1 MLRDEMK
8 VTCIKETTPAPV
20 ALENI
25 EYRIAIHMQ
34 GAYENMLEVG
44 RCLNEAK
51 EAGLVPHGQW
61 ETWVRKNTGMSER
74 SAQKLMQAARS
85 VLPGSAMAKLP
96 ISKIQAIL
104 ALPEEAREPIAEKAV
119 ADDMSLRELQ
129 EAVKR
134 EKQRAD
140 QLAEINEKTA
150 ARAAANSRD
159 AERAIREAQEL
170 RQKLQEADD
179 RARSLENSRARAIK
193 KLRDELDEAKQ
204 NAAGGISAEAQ
215 GEIDRLKAE
224 LADAES
230 YAEQQAE
237 LRQQA
242 QQELLNQ
249 KAQAAR
255 GETTETAFGAGD
267 LAAAVRAFIGA
278 AGVLPHI
285 GADVARMGSGER
297 AQMRQYVDMVGT
309 WVDGARRALETVV
322 ICGEG

>member
-8 VTCIKETTPAPV
+8 VTCIKETAPAPV

-85 VLPGSAMAKLP
+85 VLAGSAMAKLP

-134 EKQRAD
+134 EKQRA
-140 QLAEINEKTA
+140 
-150 ARAAANSRD
+150 AANSRD
-159 AERAIREAQEL
+159 AERAMREAQEL

-230 YAEQQAE
+230 YAERQAE

-249 KAQAAR
+249 KAQTAR